1 MSNNEPNEPKPGQS
15 RIEMPSLER
24 IQQELASAQSIDDF
38 WGKEGIFA
46 RLFATTLEQM
56 LEAELSA
63 ELGYEKY
70 EAKGRNSGNSRNG
83 KYSRKVRSSGGE
95 VTIEVPRDRNGDFE
109 PKVLK
114 KYETSSNELED
125 KIITLY
131 AKGMSVRDVQATL
144 HEIYG
149 LEVSAATIS
158 AITEKVWSLVEAWQ
172 NRRLE
177 AVYPVVFLD
186 AIHVNLKR
194 EGRIET
200 TAIYIVLALDLSGRK
215 DVLGH
220 WVGDGAE
227 GAKFWTNVLGQLQAR
242 GVEDVLIACVDGL
255 SGFKEAIQAV
265 FPRVRIQRCVLHQ
278 IRNSLKYVTYT
289 EQDQFMRDLK
299 PVYQASTRDAAE
311 TALLKLSE
319 HWGNKYAV
327 AVRAWE
333 TNWAELSTFFDFPH
347 EIRRMIYTNN
357 AIEGYNRQLRKVT
370 KNKTVFPTEESV
382 RKSFY
387 LAHRDIAHKWT
398 MPIPNWAKILNQLVI
413 YFEGRI
419 AV

>member
-1 MSNNEPNEPKPGQS
+1 MSTNDKSEQPK
-15 RIEMPSLER
+15 IEMPSLER
-24 IQQELASAQSIDDF
+24 IQAELGSAKSIDDF
-38 WGKEGIFA
+38 FGKEGIFA

-56 LEAELSA
+56 LEAELTA

-83 KYSRKVRSSGGE
+83 KYKRKIRSSSGQVE
-95 VTIEVPRDRNGDFE
+95 VAVPRDRQGE
-109 PKVLK
+109 YAPKLLH

-131 AKGMSVRDVQATL
+131 AKGLSVRDVHDSLQDM
-144 HEIYG
+144 YG
-149 LEVSAATIS
+149 VDVSPATIS
-158 AITEKVWSLVEAWQ
+158 AVTEKVWSLVEAWQ
-172 NRRLE
+172 NRRLDS
-177 AVYPVVFLD
+177 VYPIVFLD

-194 EGRIET
+194 EGRVET
-200 TAIYIVLALDLSGRK
+200 TAIYIVLAVDLQGRK

-242 GVEDVLIACVDGL
+242 GVQDMLIACVDGL
-255 SGFKEAIQAV
+255 TGFKEAIHAV
-265 FPRVRIQRCVLHQ
+265 FPKTRLQRCILHQ

-289 EQDQFMRDLK
+289 EQDAFMRDLK
-299 PVYQASTRDAAE
+299 AVYQADTRDQAE

-319 HWGNKYAV
+319 NWSDKYAV
-327 AVRAWE
+327 AVRSWQN
-333 TNWAELSTFFDFPH
+333 NWADLSTFFDFPF
-347 EIRRMIYTNN
+347 EIRRLIYTNN

-370 KNKTVFPTEESV
+370 KNKTVFPTDDAV

-387 LAHRDIAHKWT
+387 LAHRDIVAKWT
-398 MPIPNWAKILNQLVI
+398 MPIPNWPKILNQLVI
-413 YFEGRI
+413 YFDGRI
-419 AV
+419 LI